1 MDGPYRTLSFASIEE
16 EAKWERSRADR
27 RYLPLFGSTLFDST
41 QCNQSIS
48 SMALRVLSA
57 SHVEQVSSSL
67 NISELLDLAAI
78 SFKAVSSGRGFIMP
92 QRLTVASD
100 TNTTLFMPAS
110 MNNVGTTIKVV
121 SVPTA
126 REAGLSATTLVLDD
140 RTGAVKGVVNARK
153 LTALRTAAG

>member
-1 MDGPYRTLSFASIEE
+1 
-16 EAKWERSRADR
+16 
-27 RYLPLFGSTLFDST
+27 
-41 QCNQSIS
+41 
-48 SMALRVLSA
+48 MALRVLSA